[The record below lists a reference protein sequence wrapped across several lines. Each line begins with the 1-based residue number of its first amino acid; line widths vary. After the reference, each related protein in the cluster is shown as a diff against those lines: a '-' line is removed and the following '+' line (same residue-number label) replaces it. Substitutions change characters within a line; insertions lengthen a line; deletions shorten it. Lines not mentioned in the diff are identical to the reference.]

1 MKTLKIIYMIF
12 WSICMFTVDVSI
24 VISKIKFHQKILYI
38 ILIQIAYIV
47 VVSLFKG
54 ENEVRKK

>member
-47 VVSLFKG
+47 VVSLFKD

>member
-1 MKTLKIIYMIF
+1 
-12 WSICMFTVDVSI
+12 MFTVDVSI

>member
-38 ILIQIAYIV
+38 ILIQIAYVV

>member
-38 ILIQIAYIV
+38 ILIKIAYIV

>member
-1 MKTLKIIYMIF
+1 MKTLKILYMIF
-12 WSICMFTVDVSI
+12 WSICMFAVDVSI
-24 VISKIKFHQKILYI
+24 VISEIKFHQKILYI
-38 ILIQIAYIV
+38 ILILIAYIV